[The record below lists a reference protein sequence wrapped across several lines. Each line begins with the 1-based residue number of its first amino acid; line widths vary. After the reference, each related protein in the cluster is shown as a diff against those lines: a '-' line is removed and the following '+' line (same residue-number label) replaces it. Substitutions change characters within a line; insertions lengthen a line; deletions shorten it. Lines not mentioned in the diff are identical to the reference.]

1 MLIKGI
7 LKCQIMEDNLEDVG
21 QQLEL
26 LTETQ
31 EAIVTNPVRLDK
43 Q

>member
-1 MLIKGI
+1 
-7 LKCQIMEDNLEDVG
+7 MEDNLEDVG

-31 EAIVTNPVRLDK
+31 EAITTNPVNSF
-43 Q
+43 